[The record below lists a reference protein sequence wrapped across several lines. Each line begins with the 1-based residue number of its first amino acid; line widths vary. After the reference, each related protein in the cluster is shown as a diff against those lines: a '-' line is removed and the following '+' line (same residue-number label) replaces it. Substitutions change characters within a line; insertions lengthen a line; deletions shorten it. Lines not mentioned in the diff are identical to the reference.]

1 MCLQNKKLPKLY
13 LQFTKIFL
21 RLWYFFPIE
30 SAAIK
35 LDIGAQDAAI
45 LLSALFTIGVANFLT
60 AVLSTYT
67 CIVWGVARRN
77 WDTDVSVDLSSNE
90 TAA

>member
-1 MCLQNKKLPKLY
+1 MTL
-13 LQFTKIFL
+13 
-21 RLWYFFPIE
+21 PIE
-30 SAAIK
+30 STAIK
-35 LDIGAQDAAI
+35 LDIGGQDAAI
-45 LLSALFTIGVANFLT
+45 LLSALFTIGVANFPT

-67 CIVWGVARRN
+67 CIVWGDARRN